1 MCFFVLEVR
10 MMKATATGVIV
21 QIKGELNCQTKGIIY
36 CITCKKCM
44 MQYVGTS
51 KHSAQT
57 RLSQHAGYIR
67 NKNLSQPT
75 GKHFNSRGH
84 SLTDMSFV
92 ILEKVM
98 SDDVLLSEERESNYI
113 RT

>member
-1 MCFFVLEVR
+1 MWGTPNTVLR
-10 MMKATATGVIV
+10 PDLASM
-21 QIKGELNCQTKGIIY
+21 LD
-36 CITCKKCM
+36 
-44 MQYVGTS
+44 
-51 KHSAQT
+51 
-57 RLSQHAGYIR
+57 IR

-84 SLTDMSFV
+84 SSTNMSFV

-98 SDDVLLSEERESNYI
+98 SDDVLLREERESNYI

>member
-1 MCFFVLEVR
+1 
-10 MMKATATGVIV
+10 
-21 QIKGELNCQTKGIIY
+21 
-36 CITCKKCM
+36 M

-98 SDDVLLSEERESNYI
+98 SDDVLLREERESHYI
-113 RT
+113 RTFNTKYKGMNQKT